1 MTARISDILP
11 AACAALGMSPAVDS
25 LTLPNSESVVVLLI
39 DGMGFHNVANVSDGN
54 VHSKLIVDHSPIS
67 TAFPTTTPVALA
79 SLGTGMQSGA
89 HGFVGATFELA
100 EFHQILHPLKW
111 TDSPSPL
118 AVSPDPT
125 WFENAVELGISVTR
139 IGPAAYADSGLT
151 SSVLRGGV
159 HLPAETM
166 DELVDCIVTTSTK
179 SKKQLIY
186 GYYPKLDK
194 IGHVHGVDS
203 KQWRAE
209 LNVVLDAIAAL
220 HTQLP
225 SGVTLVVTADHGMV
239 DVENRIW
246 IEDTPSLM
254 RDVRIIT
261 GEPRLRHVFAHS
273 GNANALHRQWQSLE
287 QYAHIFTR
295 DEFIATQL
303 MGEVDDFVYERIG
316 DVVAVAQGHN
326 ILASR
331 SIDSRISNLVGHHG
345 SDSAMERDIPLAV
358 LAR

>member
-1 MTARISDILP
+1 MTAHISDILP
-11 AACAALGMSPAVDS
+11 AACAALGMSPEVAGLV
-25 LTLPNSESVVVLLI
+25 LPQSKNVVVLLI
-39 DGMGFHNVANVSDGN
+39 DGMGFHNVAKVADGN
-54 VHSKLIVDHSPIS
+54 TNSKLIVDHAPIS

-111 TDSPSPL
+111 TDSPSPI

-139 IGPAAYADSGLT
+139 IGPAAYAQSGLT
-151 SSVLRGGV
+151 SAVLRGGN
-159 HLPAETM
+159 HRGAETM
-166 DELVDCIVTTSTK
+166 DELVESIVATNAQSHN
-179 SKKQLIY
+179 QLIY

-194 IGHVHGVDS
+194 AGHVYGVDS
-203 KQWRAE
+203 QQWRAE
-209 LNVVLDAIAAL
+209 LNVVLDAIADL
-220 HTQLP
+220 HRQLP
-225 SGVTLVVTADHGMV
+225 SGVSLVVTADHGMV

-273 GNANALHRQWQSLE
+273 GNAQALHRQWLSLQE
-287 QYAHIFTR
+287 FAHIFTR
-295 DEFIATQL
+295 DEFIATRL
-303 MGEVDDFVYERIG
+303 MGDVDDFVYERIG
-316 DVVAVAQGHN
+316 DVVAVAQANN

-331 SIDSRISNLVGHHG
+331 TIDSRISNLVGHHG
-345 SDSAMERDIPLAV
+345 SDSAIERDIPLAV